1 MMVFKNYS
9 DLIKL
14 PTFKERY
21 RYLKLKSQVGKES
34 FGFQRWINQELY
46 HSAQWRSFRDSII
59 IRDNGCDLA
68 VEGFDIHGSIIVH
81 HINIVT
87 ADDIINNNP
96 IVFDS
101 ENVISTQLKTHN
113 AIHYGDESLI
123 FTEIIER
130 TRNDT
135 CPWK

>member
-1 MMVFKNYS
+1 MMMFKNYT

-68 VEGFDIHGSIIVH
+68 VEGFDIHGSIIIH
-81 HINIVT
+81 HINIITV
-87 ADDIINNNP
+87 DDIINNNP

-123 FTEIIER
+123 FTELIER
-130 TRNDT
+130 TSNDT

>member
-1 MMVFKNYS
+1 MAFKNYS

-14 PTFKERY
+14 STFKERY
-21 RYLKLKSQVGKES
+21 NYLKLNGQVGKET

-68 VEGFDIHGSIIVH
+68 VEGFDIHGSIIIH
-81 HINIVT
+81 HINIIT
-87 ADDIINNNP
+87 PDDIINNKP
-96 IVFDS
+96 TVFDP
-101 ENVISTQLKTHN
+101 ENVISTQMKTHN

-130 TRNDT
+130 TTNDT